1 MKKIVILTG
10 ASGKLGSFISK
21 KLINDKNIIPI
32 LVTSKKKQNKFYYQ
46 LNIKKNTSIKKF
58 FFNIRKKFGEPDFLI
73 NNAAVNT
80 IKNFNDFIYKSN
92 DKRIEETY
100 TVNSISS
107 LFFIKYFLKLSKKEK
122 KEKKIINML
131 TRHALWGNKR
141 HVDYYSSKASL
152 YNATRTLSKDYPD
165 CSFINFMLGQIGN
178 KKDNCHPSIIWN
190 EIHNII
196 FKKQLMNYKEVYFE
210 SIIHFIKITFCNLL
224 NYFKNIKIINIK
236 KK

>member
-107 LFFIKYFLKLSKKEK
+107 LFFIKLE
-122 KEKKIINML
+122 
-131 TRHALWGNKR
+131 
-141 HVDYYSSKASL
+141 
-152 YNATRTLSKDYPD
+152 TL
-165 CSFINFMLGQIGN
+165 
-178 KKDNCHPSIIWN
+178 
-190 EIHNII
+190 
-196 FKKQLMNYKEVYFE
+196 
-210 SIIHFIKITFCNLL
+210 
-224 NYFKNIKIINIK
+224 
-236 KK
+236 